1 MPIVSSITLYSA
13 EIFSPVRAVTL
24 ERAVTRTY
32 RRHLIYMGDRQ
43 PILPGRGTSDDA
55 RYLRTDELLALQK
68 PPSEMTSRDELT
80 RIADE
85 EGSRD

>member
-1 MPIVSSITLYSA
+1 
-13 EIFSPVRAVTL
+13 
-24 ERAVTRTY
+24 
-32 RRHLIYMGDRQ
+32 MGDRQ